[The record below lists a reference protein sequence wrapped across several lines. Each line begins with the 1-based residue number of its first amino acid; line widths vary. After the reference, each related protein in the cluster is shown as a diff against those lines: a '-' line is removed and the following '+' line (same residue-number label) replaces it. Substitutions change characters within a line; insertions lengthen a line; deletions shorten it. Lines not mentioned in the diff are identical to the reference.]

1 MDCFTLFFSS
11 EEKTALVCRNSRNLS
26 TSGDRGDRQGTSDF
40 ALKHI
45 KRLKGAKL
53 RIAALGSKFQWLVWT
68 LSQCFSA
75 AGKN

>member
-1 MDCFTLFFSS
+1 MDCFTLFFRS

-40 ALKHI
+40 ALKHM
-45 KRLKGAKL
+45 KKLKGAKL